1 MGNINWVELAG
12 YVASALVFCTFYM
25 KTMIPL
31 RGVAIASNVAFMTYG
46 LAGGLYPVFLLHVIL
61 LPLNCLRLYQVQ
73 RLIRKVRS
81 AASGGLSSEW
91 LIPLMTRQQF
101 AKGDVLFR
109 VGDRASSM
117 CVVLSGS
124 VRLVEIGIVLGPS
137 SLIGEIGLFAP
148 DNRRTG
154 TAVCETD
161 VEIGSISDEQALQ
174 LYYQKPAFG
183 FALFRLVVQRM
194 IENERRLRAGAR

>member
-1 MGNINWVELAG
+1 
-12 YVASALVFCTFYM
+12 
-25 KTMIPL
+25 
-31 RGVAIASNVAFMTYG
+31 
-46 LAGGLYPVFLLHVIL
+46 
-61 LPLNCLRLYQVQ
+61 
-73 RLIRKVRS
+73 
-81 AASGGLSSEW
+81 
-91 LIPLMTRQQF
+91 
-101 AKGDVLFR
+101 
-109 VGDRASSM
+109 M